1 MIINCTDAH
10 EKSRYMLNFKNII
23 KGLWLLFNW
32 EAFPQPADSCPAL
45 RLLYQDAELETGMA
59 GAGRT
64 HGSTVWSTGSRSR
77 CRISQGGCPPGAC
90 PPAVCCLGLT
100 VWPRAFS
107 LKGHCHQ
114 SLAPVPVQ
122 ISYLNAHQRGAGDS
136 FPDIFR
142 IWQRTNRF

>member
-1 MIINCTDAH
+1 MK
-10 EKSRYMLNFKNII
+10 KSRYMLNFKNII
-23 KGLWLLFNW
+23 KGLWLLFNC
-32 EAFPQPADSCPAL
+32 EAFPQPADACPAL
-45 RLLYQDAELETGMA
+45 RLLYQDAELEMGTT

-64 HGSTVWSTGSRSR
+64 HGSTVRSTGSRSR
-77 CRISQGGCPPGAC
+77 CRISRGRMPAWCLPSCCSGLPGPHHVAAGIFSEGSLPPSWHSC
-90 PPAVCCLGLT
+90 
-100 VWPRAFS
+100 
-107 LKGHCHQ
+107 Q

>member
-32 EAFPQPADSCPAL
+32 EAFPQPADACPAL
-45 RLLYQDAELETGMA
+45 RLLYQDAELGTGTA

-64 HGSTVWSTGSRSR
+64 HGSTVRSTGSRSR
-77 CRISQGGCPPGAC
+77 CRISWGRMPAWCLPSCSVLPGPHHA
-90 PPAVCCLGLT
+90 P
-100 VWPRAFS
+100 WAFS